1 MILFF
6 LTFTVVYS
14 TINYYIFRRGAQAL
28 SLKTKKSKRRFF
40 LLLLVPVLSYV
51 AAKGLLVKSDS
62 IFYDIFLWVGSFWF
76 AYLVYFLVS
85 LLIIDLTRVILNFSG
100 LLRSFSQKGYEKLK
114 SGLFYAVLLI
124 TTVLVFLGHSNAN
137 NIVVKKYNIDIPK
150 KNGEI
155 DTLNVLFFS
164 DSHFTPINNG
174 RIMHKIIEIA
184 DSIKPDLILMSGD
197 IVDDKSNNLKRY
209 NIDKELRNLNAKF
222 GVFTCN
228 GNHEHIVDAED
239 AVNFLQSNG
248 VSVIIDTFIT
258 INNSIQIIGRED
270 RSVTR
275 FRDTPRKSL
284 TDIMNGIDRNL
295 PIILLDHQPFEL
307 EEAANHGID
316 LQLSGHTHHGQMFP
330 GNLITSIVYELSYG
344 FLKKGK
350 TQFYVTSGVGTWGPP
365 VRIGSESEVVHFVI
379 TFTE

>member
-1 MILFF
+1 L
-6 LTFTVVYS
+6 
-14 TINYYIFRRGAQAL
+14 
-28 SLKTKKSKRRFF
+28 
-40 LLLLVPVLSYV
+40 
-51 AAKGLLVKSDS
+51 
-62 IFYDIFLWVGSFWF
+62 YDIFLWIGSFWF

-85 LLIIDLTRVILNFSG
+85 LLIIDLTRIILNLTG

-114 SGLFYAVLLI
+114 RGLFYAVLFI
-124 TTVLVFLGHSNAN
+124 TTVLIFLGHSNAN
-137 NIVVKKYNIDIPK
+137 NIIVKKYYIDIPK
-150 KNGEI
+150 KDGKI

-209 NIDKELRNLNAKF
+209 NIDKELRSLNAKF

-248 VSVIIDTFIT
+248 VSVLIDTFVT
-258 INNSIQIIGRED
+258 INNSVQIIGRED

-284 TDIMNGIDRNL
+284 TDIMNGINRSL
-295 PIILLDHQPFEL
+295 PTILLDHQPFEL
-307 EEAANHGID
+307 EEAAKHGVD